1 MAITIVE
8 IILCLFFL
16 VATGY
21 LVIKKYNP
29 STVLVLMGIVM
40 LAIAIFLKR
49 FDPSIKVYD
58 SALKMNIDASD
69 NWFIDIFNY
78 VVIKFYETFKGVGFL
93 IMTISGYVAIMNK
106 VKATDA
112 MVYIASKPLKGI
124 KNPYIASV
132 IVIPICTALFLCINS
147 ASGLGLL
154 LVATIYPILLNIG
167 VSKPTAL
174 SVIVASLIFDMGP
187 ASSNTILAAQQCA
200 NDPQILENY
209 KNGFGATE
217 LFLDYQILTVACSVV
232 FLMIAY
238 YFTNRYWDKKD
249 SAAGKEIYA
258 TAEMGKKPEVP
269 LWFAIFPIL
278 PLVILIV
285 LSNPLQTIIFGEVIL
300 KISTAMV
307 MIICA
312 LFTTV
317 FMFFYKRNFEVACDA
332 MKSFWNGL
340 GSSFSSVV
348 ILTVVAMVFAVGLSS
363 LGFVDL
369 LVDGCKAANMG
380 PAVVTIVFSFLL
392 LFCAA
397 MMGSGNAAF
406 FAFGPMIPLIAGQF
420 GVPTVSMILPI
431 LLLASMGR
439 GISPISAVMVAV
451 CGETKTETMDL
462 AKRNLIPIVGC
473 GLFIII
479 FNFIVFW

>member
-1 MAITIVE
+1 MTVVE

-16 VATGY
+16 GATGY

-40 LAIAIFLKR
+40 LAVAYALGIWQPAPKSPTGNWFLDIMRLVEEK
-49 FDPSIKVYD
+49 FHSTFIKV
-58 SALKMNIDASD
+58 
-69 NWFIDIFNY
+69 
-78 VVIKFYETFKGVGFL
+78 GFM

-132 IVIPICTALFLCINS
+132 LVIPICTLLFLCINS

-167 VSKPTAL
+167 VSKHTAL

-187 ASSNTILAAQQCA
+187 ASSNTILAAQQCVADKGA
-200 NDPQILENY
+200 N
-209 KNGFGATE
+209 FTATD
-217 LFLDYQILTVACSVV
+217 LFIDYQILTVACSVV
-232 FLMIAY
+232 FLMIVY
-238 YFTNRYWDKKD
+238 YFTNRYWDKKEL
-249 SAAGKEIYA
+249 AAGKDIYGEA
-258 TAEMGKKPEVP
+258 KMGVKPDVP

-278 PLVILIV
+278 PLLILIV
-285 LSNPLQTIIFGEVIL
+285 LSNPLQEAMFGEIRFSL
-300 KISTAMV
+300 STSMV

-317 FMFFYKRNFEVACDA
+317 FMFFYKRSFNIACEA
-332 MKSFWNGL
+332 MKGFWNGL

-348 ILTVVAMVFAVGLSS
+348 ILTVVAIVFADGLTN

-369 LVDGCKAANMG
+369 LVNGCKSANMG
-380 PAVVTIVFSFLL
+380 ASVVTVVFSFVV

-406 FAFGPMIPLIAGQF
+406 FAFGPMIPAIAQQF

-439 GISPISAVMVAV
+439 GISPISAVIVAV

-462 AKRNLIPIVGC
+462 VKRNLIPIVGC
-473 GLFIII
+473 AIFIIV

>member
-1 MAITIVE
+1 MVFVE
-8 IILCLFFL
+8 IFLCLFFL
-16 VATGY
+16 GATGY

-29 STVLVLMGIVM
+29 STILVLMGIVM
-40 LAIAIFLKR
+40 LAIAFLLKH
-49 FDPSIKVYD
+49 FDPTIKIED
-58 SALKMNIDASD
+58 PALKYNIDATG

-78 VVIKFYETFKGVGFL
+78 IVIKFYETFKGVGFL

-187 ASSNTILAAQQCA
+187 ASSNTILAAQQCV
-200 NDPQILENY
+200 NDAQIIQNY
-209 KNGFGATE
+209 PNGFGATE
-217 LFLDYQILTVACSVV
+217 LFLDYQILTVVCSVI

-249 SAAGKEIYA
+249 KAAGKDIYA
-258 TAEMGKKPEVP
+258 SAEMGRKPDVP

-285 LSNPLQTIIFGEVIL
+285 LSNPIQTAMFGEVIL
-300 KISTAMV
+300 KISTSMV
-307 MIICA
+307 MIVCA
-312 LFTTV
+312 LFTAV
-317 FMFFYKRNFEVACDA
+317 FMLFYKRSLNVACDA
-332 MKSFWNGL
+332 MKGFWNGL
-340 GSSFSSVV
+340 GNSFSSVV

-369 LVDGCKAANMG
+369 LVNGCEAVNMG

-406 FAFGPMIPLIAGQF
+406 FAFGPMIPLIAGKF

-462 AKRNLIPIVGC
+462 AKRNLIPIIGC
-473 GLFIII
+473 GIFIIL